1 MVVSGLLLGY
11 VLSDSSSS
19 SDESYGPYHARS
31 LDSDSSSSSDES
43 YGPYHARS
51 LDSNSSSD
59 GNPVNTTIVYMNTPW
74 SAGIGYLKIQ
84 SSCTFMLPGYHVAD
98 IGKAT
103 LEVAFE
109 NPEKISVNVSRQLL
123 HSLIVHIPITQ
134 FYIN

>member
-11 VLSDSSSS
+11 VL
-19 SDESYGPYHARS
+19 
-31 LDSDSSSSSDES
+31 SDSSSSSDES